1 MSSGQLRDHMGTDF
15 TEGSIMPMLLRFM
28 LPFLIASILNSLYN
42 TVDTIIIGRFAGSL
56 GIVSV
61 NMGGRMLNLF
71 TQISM
76 TLAGGGQVLISQQF
90 GAKRRD
96 ELNATIGT
104 LFTEML
110 AISVTLSLVTY
121 GFAPMIIT
129 QWLHTPEA
137 SYAGA
142 LSYLRITCFGLPL
155 IFGYNAVSSVL
166 RGMGD
171 SRSPLIF
178 IAIAAAFNVIGD
190 FVFIKHF
197 HMGAAGTA
205 IATVLGQGISLFFS
219 LIVLYRKR
227 DRFGFDFKLKSF
239 AVNWSK
245 LWIMLKIGFPMTLR
259 ALFINLTQMYIIRFV
274 NDYGIVESAAYSIS
288 DKIIHL
294 TNIFTTSARQAA
306 SGIIGQNIGANQPD
320 RVVTTVRCS
329 ATVTLT
335 AASVLA
341 LLALLIPK
349 TFFGLFT
356 DDAGVMAYAT
366 VFMRIN
372 ALIYILGATMSPFE
386 AVVTGTG
393 NSLLGFL
400 GGMLDGVVFRL
411 GFCFLFAF
419 ALHMGVT
426 GFLLG
431 DALARLGPI
440 IVSGSYYF
448 SGAWRRRKRLV
459 SDSN

>member
-1 MSSGQLRDHMGTDF
+1 MGTDF

-28 LPFLIASILNSLYN
+28 SPFLIASILNSLYN
-42 TVDTIIIGRFAGSL
+42 TVDTIIIGQFVGKV

-71 TQISM
+71 TFISL

-110 AISVTLSLVTY
+110 AISVLMAVITFFLSSQ
-121 GFAPMIIT
+121 IIT
-129 QWLHTPEA
+129 LLNTPEE
-137 SYAGA
+137 SVAGA
-142 LSYLRITCFGLPL
+142 LRYLKITCIGLPL

-178 IAIAAAFNVIGD
+178 IAIAAGFNIIGD
-190 FVFIKHF
+190 YVFIKHF
-197 HMGAAGTA
+197 NLGAAGTA
-205 IATVLGQGISLFFS
+205 IATVLGQGLSLIFS
-219 LIVLYRKR
+219 LVVLYRRR

-239 AVNWSK
+239 AVDWAK
-245 LWIMLKIGFPMTLR
+245 LGIMLKIGLPMTLR

-274 NDYGIVESAAYSIS
+274 NDYGIVESAAYAIC

-294 TNIFTTSARQAA
+294 TNIFSTSARQAA
-306 SGIIGQNIGANQPD
+306 SGIIGQNIGANRQE
-320 RVVTTVRCS
+320 RVVKTVHCS
-329 ATVTLT
+329 AIITLT
-335 AASVLA
+335 CAAVLA
-341 LLALLIPK
+341 LLSILFPNA
-349 TFFGLFT
+349 FFALFT
-356 DDAGVMAYAT
+356 DDTDVMVYARP
-366 VFMRIN
+366 FMLIS
-372 ALIYILGATMSPFE
+372 ALIYILAAIMAPFE

-393 NSLLGFL
+393 HSLLGFL

-411 GFCFLFAF
+411 GFCFLFAHV
-419 ALHMGVT
+419 LNMGVT
-426 GFLLG
+426 GFCLG

-440 IVSGSYYF
+440 IVSGSYYL

-459 SDSN
+459 ESLAAD

>member
-1 MSSGQLRDHMGTDF
+1 MRSGQVREHMGTDF
-15 TEGSIMPMLLRFM
+15 TEGAIMPMLLRFM
-28 LPFLIASILNSLYN
+28 LPFLLASILNSLYN
-42 TVDTIIIGRFAGSL
+42 TVDTIIIGRFVGSV

-110 AISVTLSLVTY
+110 VISVVLAIATFFASSL
-121 GFAPMIIT
+121 ILN
-129 QWLHTPEA
+129 WLNTPEQ
-137 SYAGA
+137 SYAAA
-142 LSYLRITCFGLPL
+142 LSYLKITCIGLPL

-178 IAIAAAFNVIGD
+178 IAIAAGFNLIGD
-190 FVFIKHF
+190 IVFIVVF
-197 HMGAAGTA
+197 HLGAAGTA
-205 IATVLGQGISLFFS
+205 IATVLGQGLSLIFS

-239 AVNWSK
+239 AVDWKK
-245 LWIMLKIGFPMTLR
+245 LGIMFKIGFPMTLR
-259 ALFINLTQMYIIRFV
+259 ALFINLTQMYIIGFV
-274 NDYGIVESAAYSIS
+274 NGYGLAESAAYAIS

-306 SGIIGQNIGANQPD
+306 SGIIGQNIGANQHD

-329 ATVTLT
+329 ATVTLG
-335 AASVLA
+335 AAAVLA
-341 LLALLIPK
+341 LLALLFPN

-356 DDAGVMAYAT
+356 TDAGVMAYAR
-366 VFMRIN
+366 VFMRVN

-400 GGMLDGVVFRL
+400 GGILDGVVFRI
-411 GFCFLFAF
+411 GFCFLFAR
-419 ALHMGVT
+419 ALGMGVT

-459 SDSN
+459 SEKD